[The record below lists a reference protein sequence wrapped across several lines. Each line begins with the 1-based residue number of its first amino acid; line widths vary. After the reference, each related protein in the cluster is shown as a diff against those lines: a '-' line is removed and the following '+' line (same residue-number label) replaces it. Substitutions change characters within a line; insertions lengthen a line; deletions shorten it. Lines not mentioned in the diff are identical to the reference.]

1 MTSRRYFA
9 LAVLVLFAVT
19 GCDFGSRSSGVGG
32 STNDAI
38 LRIVNATGTALDLT
52 SGGQVVGGS
61 GHVTAGATGD
71 CIHVDPA
78 GPALGLREAGSM
90 SDLGSFDPTIMAR
103 TSYTVLAY
111 TSDVGSIE
119 TLTLVDAFAPTSGLA
134 GLRIVD
140 VAPTLGSLDV
150 YVTPR
155 SGPLGVPST
164 ASIGYGS
171 DTGFFEVNPGASQ
184 VRFTT
189 ATTSS
194 VVFDAGTINLLPGQR
209 ATLVL
214 SQPAGAAGTP
224 VAKLIPAC

>member
-1 MTSRRYFA
+1 MTSRRSLA
-9 LAVLVLFAVT
+9 LAVLVLLAAT

-32 STNDAI
+32 STNDAL

-61 GHVTAGATGD
+61 GHVTAGATGT

-78 GPALGLREAGSM
+78 GPALGLREAGAV
-90 SDLGSFDPTIMAR
+90 SDLGSFAPTIAPR

-111 TSDVGSIE
+111 TSDIGSIR
-119 TLTLVDAFAPTSGLA
+119 TFTLVDAFTPTSGLA

-140 VAPTLGSLDV
+140 VAPSLGSLDV
-150 YVTPR
+150 YITPR
-155 SGPLGVPST
+155 SGPLDVPS
-164 ASIGYGS
+164 ASISYGS
-171 DTGFFEVNPGASQ
+171 ETGFFNVDPGTSQ

-189 ATTSS
+189 STTST
-194 VVFDAGTINLLPGQR
+194 VVFDAGTITLAPGQL

-214 SQPAGAAGTP
+214 SQSAGTGGTP